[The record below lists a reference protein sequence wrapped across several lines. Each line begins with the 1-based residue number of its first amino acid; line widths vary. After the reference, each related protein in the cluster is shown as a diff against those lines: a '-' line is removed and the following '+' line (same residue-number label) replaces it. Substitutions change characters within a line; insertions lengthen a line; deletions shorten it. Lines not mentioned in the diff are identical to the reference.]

1 MDNRHIRNVYFQLD
15 RRGKVAYA
23 VGSGA
28 NVS

>member
-1 MDNRHIRNVYFQLD
+1 MENRHVRNVYFQLD
-15 RRGKVAYA
+15 KRKKITLA